1 MTDVGA
7 GHDVRASLFV
17 QCRTGYRTD
26 GPEAL
31 RPVVRSPGGLGTTNC
46 AFGGP
51 EGRTL
56 FITESDS
63 GSILKAEFPKEMGIA
78 GAPIFSGAL

>member
-1 MTDVGA
+1 VI
-7 GHDVRASLFV
+7 
-17 QCRTGYRTD
+17 
-26 GPEAL
+26 
-31 RPVVRSPGGLGTTNC
+31 RSPRGLGTTNC

-63 GSILKAEFPKEMGIA
+63 GSILKADLPKDLGIT
-78 GAPIFSGAL
+78 GAPMFSDC